1 MDLCVLNIY
10 LKSISHLLQTL
21 GFHISIFNIF
31 QIPVAAHKEV
41 EEEEER
47 EVISEELETH
57 HVEGELNLCII
68 CLNFFFNFTLFVCTT
83 LYQRT
88 AYQTSDLSISLW
100 LYPQTSSPTTFP
112 NLLRLWFFFL
122 KIWAYLPVWKTA
134 YFLSCCVCLHSM
146 LKTAYSNVLYLF
158 PSSKCSPHISL
169 KCLRYQRG
177 MSLKKESLFLSQKKL
192 HLLKVLLLPK
202 FKKKKNNNL
211 TIFQYIF
218 VSCLECFYEYA
229 IYVPFILH
237 YLLSLPCAVPSLQCL
252 NVSQC
257 WLFSFL
263 IIFFVSCV
271 CFGCVFFA
279 DKSRIFSL
287 Q

>member
-88 AYQTSDLSISLW
+88 AYQTSDLSISL
-100 LYPQTSSPTTFP
+100 
-112 NLLRLWFFFL
+112 
-122 KIWAYLPVWKTA
+122 
-134 YFLSCCVCLHSM
+134 
-146 LKTAYSNVLYLF
+146 
-158 PSSKCSPHISL
+158 
-169 KCLRYQRG
+169 
-177 MSLKKESLFLSQKKL
+177 
-192 HLLKVLLLPK
+192 
-202 FKKKKNNNL
+202 
-211 TIFQYIF
+211 
-218 VSCLECFYEYA
+218 
-229 IYVPFILH
+229 
-237 YLLSLPCAVPSLQCL
+237 
-252 NVSQC
+252 
-257 WLFSFL
+257 
-263 IIFFVSCV
+263 
-271 CFGCVFFA
+271 
-279 DKSRIFSL
+279 
-287 Q
+287 